1 RKVISDEMFKQNQ
14 WVLGLADQQG
24 MDTGGWDL
32 NRAIERNVV
41 RKFDSLKQISDEFKL
56 DETVFMEEIR
66 RYNEF
71 LNIGEDSDFNK
82 MITGDMK
89 PILRP
94 PFYIM
99 RMWPK
104 VHTTLGG
111 LKIDTSARVLN
122 HQHLPIG
129 KLLAAGEVTGG
140 IHGASRLGSC
150 AITECLVMGRIAGRN
165 ASK

>member
-1 RKVISDEMFKQNQ
+1 
-14 WVLGLADQQG
+14 

-32 NRAIERNVV
+32 NRAVERNIV
-41 RKFDSLKQISDEFKL
+41 RKFDSLTQIAIEFEL
-56 DETVFMEEIR
+56 NEATFLMEIE

-71 LNIGEDSDFNK
+71 LRMGEDLYFNK

-89 PILRP
+89 PITKA
-94 PFYIM
+94 PFYVM

-122 HQHLPIG
+122 HRNVPIG
-129 KLLAAGEVTGG
+129 KLFAAGEVTGG